1 MAARRAGGDFIE
13 CGLPP
18 RLEKCFGASADI
30 SQHEAKMLIENKAN
44 AVLAASLFHFGT
56 HAVGNVK
63 QFLAKQ
69 NIPVR
74 L

>member
-30 SQHEAKMLIENKAN
+30 SQHEAKMLLENEAN
-44 AVLAASLFHFGT
+44 AVLAASVFHFGKYT
-56 HAVGNVK
+56 VADVK
-63 QFLAKQ
+63 RFLAKQ

>member
-1 MAARRAGGDFIE
+1 MAARRQDGDFIE

-18 RLEKCFGASADI
+18 RLEKCFGASADV
-30 SQHEAKMLIENKAN
+30 SQHGAKMLIEGKTD
-44 AVLAASLFHFGT
+44 AVLAASLFHFGEYT
-56 HAVGNVK
+56 VVGVK
-63 QFLAKQ
+63 RFLAKQ